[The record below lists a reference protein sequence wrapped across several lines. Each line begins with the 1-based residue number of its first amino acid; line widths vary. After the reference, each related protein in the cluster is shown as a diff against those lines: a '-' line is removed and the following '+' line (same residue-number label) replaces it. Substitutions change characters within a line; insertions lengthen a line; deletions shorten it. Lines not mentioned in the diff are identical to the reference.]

1 MKKLIKLVTG
11 RFVWISLAIVL
22 QVAWTFT
29 ILYFLS
35 ANYAPVS
42 AILTLLSVLMLIPI
56 LERPATP
63 EVKMAWAIPILIFP
77 VFGGFLYL
85 MSGAS
90 RPRRKMRRALA
101 EQKKKGDVYAPNG
114 EDAIADIRASCEA
127 DAGQFVYL
135 QSQGYPCYHG
145 QKTHFYKSGEQA
157 FPDMLA
163 AMESAEKF
171 IFIEYFIIN
180 KGEMWTPMLE
190 ILERKVAAGVEVKII
205 YDDVGSMRGLPHAY
219 DKVLEKKG
227 IGCIRFNPYRPV
239 YSMIMNNRDHR
250 KFLIVDGK
258 VGFTGGINIAD
269 EYINKEERFGYWK
282 DNAVRVEGDAVRGMT
297 LSFLQM
303 WNSCRAKSGKP
314 TVDPAE
320 YLVPMREQSCGQ
332 GYVVPYADAPVDAEY
347 LAENVYLNIINHA
360 TKYLY
365 IATPYL
371 IIDSQMQTA
380 LVLAAKRGVDVRIV
394 LPEIP
399 DKKVVSQV
407 TKSHYAVLLENGIKI
422 YQYTPGF
429 IHEKCVLCDDK
440 IATVGTVNL
449 DYRSLYLHYENGCVF
464 YGGDIIGEIR
474 AAMDENFEVSRRI
487 ESVNKKQG
495 WLISRLYYA
504 VIRLLAPVM

>member
-1 MKKLIKLVTG
+1 MKKPIKLYTG
-11 RFVWISLAIVL
+11 RFVWISLAIIL
-22 QVAWTFT
+22 QLGWTFA

-35 ANYAPVS
+35 THYAPVS
-42 AILTLLSVLMLIPI
+42 TILALISLLMLIPI

-63 EVKMAWAIPILIFP
+63 EVKLAWSIPILLFP
-77 VFGGFLYL
+77 IFGGFLYL

-90 RPRRKMRRALA
+90 MPRKKMRRALA
-101 EQKKKGDVYAPNG
+101 EQKERARSLKPDGR
-114 EDAIADIRASCEA
+114 EAIEEIRASCAA
-127 DAGQFVYL
+127 DAGQFHYL
-135 QSQGYPCYHG
+135 RSHGYPCYHG
-145 QKTHFYKSGEQA
+145 MENTFYSSGEQA
-157 FPDMLA
+157 FPDMLEA
-163 AMESAEKF
+163 LESAEKY

-180 KGEMWTPMLE
+180 RGKMWADVLE
-190 ILERKVAAGVEVKII
+190 ILERKAAAGVEIKVI

-219 DKVLEKKG
+219 DKILRKKG
-227 IGCIRFNPYRPV
+227 IACVRFSPYRPI
-239 YSMIMNNRDHR
+239 YSMIMNNRNHR
-250 KFLIVDGK
+250 KYLIVDGK

-269 EYINKEERFGYWK
+269 EYINAEQRFGYWK
-282 DNAVRVEGDAVRGMT
+282 DNAVRIKGDPVRG
-297 LSFLQM
+297 LVLCFLQM
-303 WNSCRAKSGKP
+303 WNAACPKGEAVDAAAYLAPMSGKS
-314 TVDPAE
+314 T
-320 YLVPMREQSCGQ
+320 GQ
-332 GYVVPYADAPVDAEY
+332 GYVVPYADAPVDFEY
-347 LAENVYLNIINHA
+347 LAENVYLNIINNA
-360 TKYLY
+360 TESLY

-371 IIDSQMQTA
+371 IIDAQMQSSLT
-380 LVLAAKRGVDVRIV
+380 LAAKRGVDVRII

-399 DKKVVSQV
+399 DKKVVNQV
-407 TKSHYAVLLENGIKI
+407 TKSHYAVLLESGIKI

-429 IHEKCVLCDDK
+429 IHEKCLLCDGK

>member
-11 RFVWISLAIVL
+11 RFVWISLAILL
-22 QVAWTFT
+22 QLAWTFT

-35 ANYAPVS
+35 SHYAPVS
-42 AILTLLSVLMLIPI
+42 AFLTLCSLLMLIPI

-63 EVKMAWAIPILIFP
+63 EVKMAWAIPILLFP
-77 VFGGFLYL
+77 VFGGILYL

-90 RPRRKMRRALA
+90 RPRRKMRRSLA
-101 EQKKKGDVYAPNG
+101 EHKEQGKAYLPDG
-114 EDAIADIRASCEA
+114 EDAIADIRARCAA

-135 QSQGYPCYHG
+135 QKQGYPCFHG
-145 QKTHFYKSGEQA
+145 QSTHFYKSGEQA

-163 AMESAEKF
+163 ALESAEKY

-180 KGEMWTPMLE
+180 HGRMWSEMLA
-190 ILERKVAAGVEVKII
+190 ILERKAAAGVEVKII

-219 DKVLEKKG
+219 DKELEKKG

-282 DNAVRVEGDAVRGMT
+282 DNAVRIEGDAVRGMM

-303 WNSCRAKSGKP
+303 WNSCCAKEKQADPGAYLTPMSGK
-314 TVDPAE
+314 
-320 YLVPMREQSCGQ
+320 SCGQ
-332 GYVVPYADAPVDAEY
+332 GYVIPYADAPVDAEY
-347 LAENVYLNIINHA
+347 LAENVYLNIISNA
-360 TKYLY
+360 TEYLY

-371 IIDSQMQTA
+371 IIDSQMLSA
-380 LVLAAKRGVDVRIV
+380 LSLAAKRGVDVRII

-399 DKKVVSQV
+399 DKKVVNQV
-407 TKSHYAVLLENGIKI
+407 TKSHYAVLLESGIKI

-474 AAMDENFEVSRRI
+474 SNMEENFATSRRI
-487 ESVNKKQG
+487 VSVNKKQR
-495 WLISRLYYA
+495 WLISRIYYA
-504 VIRLLAPVM
+504 IIRLLAPVM